1 MMEHERLRQWL
12 KNFYKYEFLQL
23 KENYKNKMIDYVLD
37 NNKDIFSAE
46 DITSED
52 LCIKCGTC
60 CRSMRCENFN
70 PETNLCTQ
78 HNDDRWVICQTAPYG
93 DPDFGL
99 MLHFGIDCEY
109 LTNFLI
115 KYFNKVFSK
124 AEELNNVKNKK

>member
-1 MMEHERLRQWL
+1 MMEHQRLRIWL
-12 KNFYKYEFLQL
+12 KQFYKYEFPILS
-23 KENYKNKMIDYVLD
+23 ENYKNEIIDYVLD

-52 LCIKCGTC
+52 LCIKCGRC
-60 CRSMRCENFN
+60 CESMGCENYN
-70 PETNLCTQ
+70 KENHLCMQ
-78 HNDDRWVICQTAPYG
+78 HNANRWAICQTAPYG

-124 AEELNNVKNKK
+124 AEGLNNG

>member
-1 MMEHERLRQWL
+1 MEHQRLREWL
-12 KNFYKYEFLQL
+12 KTFYKYEFSNLN
-23 KENYKNKMIDYVLD
+23 EDYKNKMIDYVLD
-37 NNKDIFSAE
+37 NNAKIFTA
-46 DITSED
+46 DD
-52 LCIKCGTC
+52 VMAVDYCVRCGEC
-60 CRSMRCENFN
+60 CRLMHCNNYNEENH
-70 PETNLCTQ
+70 LCKQ